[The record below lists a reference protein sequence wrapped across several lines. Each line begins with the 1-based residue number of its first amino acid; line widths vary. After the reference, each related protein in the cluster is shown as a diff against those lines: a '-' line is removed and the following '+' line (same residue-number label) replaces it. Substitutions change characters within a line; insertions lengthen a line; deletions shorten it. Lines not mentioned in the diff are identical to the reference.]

1 MRGAIH
7 LVAILLTALGAGCAT
22 NVNVVFDK
30 REDLSRYRTWDWFP
44 NARADIDAPG
54 GEAVALDLRLA
65 RLIEQG
71 LLANGFVRGGKDA
84 DFFVSYRLALR
95 QRSVVVEQPSAVYRL
110 DSYSSQGSFLIEGSE
125 KQTRIYRETHLSIG
139 VTGARG
145 GILWRAQL
153 VQREEASFALKLNDA
168 VAILL
173 ERFPLRRPFCD
184 EADAATKSPAG
195 GGGRNREGDS
205 DLETQPD
212 PRCPGRD
219 IDSDRPGPE
228 PLPRRRGPATLAW
241 VPQPREPEPSHA
253 LRFGSRWAIR
263 AQLTRSDIC

>member
-22 NVNVVFDK
+22 NVNVVFDES
-30 REDLSRYRTWDWFP
+30 EDLSRYRTWDWFP

-54 GEAVALDLRLA
+54 GEAAALDLRLA

-71 LLANGFVRGGKDA
+71 LLANGFVRGGKHA
-84 DFFVSYRLALR
+84 DFFVTYRLALR
-95 QRSVVVEQPSAVYRL
+95 RRSVVVDQPSAVHHL
-110 DSYSSQGSFLIEGSE
+110 SSHTSQGSFLIEGSE
-125 KQTRIYRETHLSIG
+125 KETRIYREIHLSIG

-145 GILWRAQL
+145 QILWLAQL
-153 VQREEASFALKLNDA
+153 VQQQEESFALKLNDA

-173 ERFPLRRPFCD
+173 ERFPRRRPFCD

-195 GGGRNREGDS
+195 GGSRDREGDS
-205 DLETQPD
+205 DREPQPD
-212 PRCPGRD
+212 SRCPDRD

-228 PLPRRRGPATLAW
+228 PLPRRRGPAALAW
-241 VPQPREPEPSHA
+241 VGLPGHA
-253 LRFGSRWAIR
+253 GGGLAPGSSSGAP
-263 AQLTRSDIC
+263 TT